1 VVVGYLDVNG
11 GTVVGSNN
19 LVSALTLVNSG
30 QVAGLADGVD
40 FAAGILKRTAGV
52 ATVDG
57 ANTFTGVIRAEAG
70 TIQMTNGG
78 SFAAASSLLL
88 SNTAS
93 LDLNGIS
100 QEFSSVNGAGSVALG
115 SGTLTV
121 GGSEDSAF
129 SGAISGTGGLVKSG
143 GGVMTLS
150 GTSTYNGATTVSDGE
165 LIVDGAADSSTVTV
179 NSGAILSGSGS
190 IGGLIVNSGGTI
202 NPGNS
207 PGTQTVVGNAVW
219 NAGAYYNWEIH
230 DATGGAGTGWDLYT
244 ITGTLDLGALSL
256 GSEFNINLW
265 SLSQVSPDIN
275 GDAINFDPAQNYTW
289 TIATAAGGITNYTG
303 ANQFLVNIAATN
315 GAGGFSNLLDSGTF
329 SVVQSGNDLNLVF
342 TAAGGAAVPEPG
354 TWAAAALLAGGAA
367 FMRWRKRAKVA

>member
-1 VVVGYLDVNG
+1 
-11 GTVVGSNN
+11 
-19 LVSALTLVNSG
+19 
-30 QVAGLADGVD
+30 
-40 FAAGILKRTAGV
+40 
-52 ATVDG
+52 
-57 ANTFTGVIRAEAG
+57 
-70 TIQMTNGG
+70 MTNGG

-121 GGSEDSAF
+121 GGSEDSAL

-150 GTSTYNGATTVSDGE
+150 GTSTYNGATTVSGGE

-179 NSGAILSGSGS
+179 NSGATLSGSGS
-190 IGGLIVNSGGTI
+190 IGGLIVNTGGTI

-207 PGTQTVVGNAVW
+207 PGTQTVQGNAVW
-219 NAGAYYNWEIH
+219 NAGGNYNWQIH
-230 DATGGAGTGWDLYT
+230 DVAGTAGSSTGWDLLN
-244 ITGTLDLGALSL
+244 ITGTLNLGALSV
-256 GSEFNINLW
+256 GSEFKINLW
-265 SLSQVSPDIN
+265 SLSQVAPDIN
-275 GDAINFDPAQNYTW
+275 GDAINFDPSQNYTW

-303 ANQFLVNIAATN
+303 ANQFFVNTGATN
-315 GAGGFSNLLDSGTF
+315 GTGGFSNLLDNGTF

-342 TAAGGAAVPEPG
+342 TSASAPIPEPG
-354 TWAAAALLAGGAA
+354 TWAAAVLLAGGGAYL
-367 FMRWRKRAKVA
+367 RWRRRRK